1 MVTSPAVHAGTGCS
15 SSTDT
20 GMLRRY
26 GADEEVTM
34 DTFGMVVMLVGL
46 LSVLWSLVW
55 GDGWE
60 REERRPDGAIV
71 KAARPVFANSRY
83 DARS

>member
-1 MVTSPAVHAGTGCS
+1 
-15 SSTDT
+15 
-20 GMLRRY
+20 
-26 GADEEVTM
+26 M

-71 KAARPVFANSRY
+71 KAPRPV
-83 DARS
+83 